1 MSALVIALGVI
12 LGVGVAAFVL
22 YPIVR
27 RSDAGLAG
35 ADTRGDDLLSRR
47 DRIYNEL
54 RDIDFDLRVGKVTE
68 EDYRDARERLEVE
81 AARVLQA
88 LDERLRV
95 VDDQIE
101 RNVKQQRRKRDECPG
116 CGATVS
122 AGARFC
128 AGCGAAL
135 KVASSR

>member
-1 MSALVIALGVI
+1 MSALVLILGVI

-27 RSDAGLAG
+27 RSDSSATG
-35 ADTRGDDLLSRR
+35 ADTRGDDLLARR

-54 RDIDFDLRVGKVTE
+54 RDVDFDLRVGKVTE

-101 RNVKQQRRKRDECPG
+101 REVKRQRRKRDECPG
-116 CGATVS
+116 CGAPVP
-122 AGARFC
+122 ANARFC